1 MDIPI
6 YLFSMVIKK
15 KFCRRAGMGR
25 LPYVAAGL
33 AGGGGRLIPAVPT
46 VNPLLRKSPYGI
58 KRAHF
63 KQSNPHIYR
72 HVRLGA
78 ALEPYL

>member
-25 LPYVAAGL
+25 LPSVAAGL
-33 AGGGGRLIPAVPT
+33 AGGG
-46 VNPLLRKSPYGI
+46 RKADSCCPCLKSVVAEEPVWY
-58 KRAHF
+58 KARAF
-63 KQSNPHIYR
+63 
-72 HVRLGA
+72 
-78 ALEPYL
+78 